1 MSTIVHTI
9 KLVTS
14 YADAVAGIQK
24 YGDSITACAQTV
36 QKNATLLSGDKLLV
50 SANALTA
57 AVDKIGGATT
67 LTNAQQA
74 KLNATLTEAIAKYQ
88 ALGQTAPAAMV
99 ALEKATET
107 ATQRV
112 ETLGKAGTVMTAAI
126 TVPLLAVGALAL
138 KAAVDFDAA
147 GHIIQATTG
156 ATGDKLAGLQQ
167 SFSAVFAQVPESA
180 QVVAKAIA
188 DLSVRTGE
196 SGTQLEALATQELN
210 LARIGNTEVGPL
222 IQQTTR
228 LFASWKI
235 ATDEQSASLDY
246 LYKVSARTGANVGTL
261 SESLVTFG
269 PVLRSL
275 GIDFDHAAA
284 LLGSWEQSG
293 LNAEKMLTGLRMAY
307 ASFAKQGIDPAT
319 GLQNLITKMQGAKT
333 ESEAASLALSVF
345 GKRTLADMVPA
356 LESGKFN
363 VDALVA
369 SLKASTVTIND
380 TAFGTMSLSQQ
391 MEVLKHDFEE
401 ALVPIGKVLLD
412 TLKEAKPLL
421 QDAAEHL
428 KSLAE
433 GFQAL
438 PKPAQEAAIGLAGI
452 LLIVGPLAIGIAKLV
467 TALETLGG
475 SAAFGLL
482 VKLAGSAGG
491 ITAIGALIGGA
502 VTDLGLK
509 AAMGGQNFSQVQ
521 GNIADVLS
529 RSHGAVGTEQYLH
542 FETSETVTPA
552 APAAAASGKRPWGG
566 GDVMSPAQK
575 KALDELSASS
585 DHLTAS
591 QKALAL
597 SYLELGKSASTIA
610 EAKGWDKADLEAY
623 AKEMQGPIEASTTM
637 IKLAD
642 DFASA
647 QQIDLSAGSDFMA
660 QYGKKADEAVMK
672 AQRFGVAVK
681 ASVQDVADAYRSQQA
696 QGLQTWMDDQVKNL
710 DAKWM
715 ASEAAAAQ
723 KVAAAL
729 NASLVTALVM
739 RQAYGDKLDELAST
753 ETDRQLTELDRQ
765 KRAALQQLGEET
777 VANKTM
783 WEGARA
789 NIDLYFDE
797 EAKRIKDSHIEW
809 QGYFDELEKSFNEI
823 GQNLGGAA
831 GNVVKDIGSMFG
843 GLKGY
848 LQQVSALSA
857 DTANQNYW
865 QNQAVNAFN
874 AGDIDSMVKALDK
887 ADKATT
893 KLNVDIAAM
902 ALSGVA
908 SFAKISSS
916 AGAFSNVVNGAIGGV
931 DLGSAIGK
939 AFGSVSK
946 YIPIIGGII
955 GAIGG
960 LIGGLFGGESAA
972 DKQADQNIQ
981 QVNTDLLTTYGTLQ
995 NIRLVSQL
1003 VGSDLYNLIAGA
1015 VWGQA
1020 GLSAEQ
1026 TSVDAL
1032 AAAEQKLIDS
1042 ITTGSGVATQQL
1054 LDLMQL
1060 YSTMSGQYLTTAQDY
1075 YTAQTSNA
1083 AAGIVGVVEGF
1094 QTSINELNRQ
1104 VVIAD
1109 EMAAGMTEDA
1119 ATSAAASI
1127 TTTMRLS
1134 DTEIYGLG
1142 EAVAGTFAEMISRG
1156 TSFDDTLKALQPA
1169 IDDLQT
1175 TLTATGQNGGAA
1187 FALISGMAAIA
1198 GDAVTGP
1205 LFSAIENARTALNGL
1220 HNAGILTQDMFTGIS
1235 ASATDAYAQIVASGK
1250 DAQTAL
1256 VMSAPELQTVYE
1268 LQKNFNFTLDPA
1280 TQALLDQAI
1289 AAGIVGDKQLSD
1301 TAQASLALQKTADE
1315 LGVLVDW
1322 FQKLFPQAIEQAFE
1336 AALVAAQNDLLT
1348 NQPSN
1353 GGSNSLP
1360 GSGGGGSVGAPNV
1373 EQKASGT
1380 RGFEYYGAG
1389 RMVQLHNWEAV
1400 VPLAQAKA
1408 GSGAAM
1414 TAVLAARAASAA
1426 ASAPDR
1432 GYLPGG
1438 YPVSGGATAGGAGWM
1453 APQSSGATSQT
1464 VDLHVHSPAI
1474 YLDGRQI
1481 AESTVKHIPGVLKR
1495 AGV

>member
-509 AAMGGQNFSQVQ
+509 AAMGGQSFSQVQ

-529 RSHGAVGTEQYLH
+529 RSHGSVGTEQYLH

-552 APAAAASGKRPWGG
+552 APAAAASGKRAWGG
-566 GDVMSPAQK
+566 GDVIYVVEDPVT
-575 KALDELSASS
+575 KAVCF
-585 DHLTAS
+585 
-591 QKALAL
+591 
-597 SYLELGKSASTIA
+597 
-610 EAKGWDKADLEAY
+610 AY
-623 AKEMQGPIEASTTM
+623 I
-637 IKLAD
+637 
-642 DFASA
+642 
-647 QQIDLSAGSDFMA
+647 
-660 QYGKKADEAVMK
+660 
-672 AQRFGVAVK
+672 R
-681 ASVQDVADAYRSQQA
+681 
-696 QGLQTWMDDQVKNL
+696 
-710 DAKWM
+710 
-715 ASEAAAAQ
+715 
-723 KVAAAL
+723 
-729 NASLVTALVM
+729 
-739 RQAYGDKLDELAST
+739 
-753 ETDRQLTELDRQ
+753 
-765 KRAALQQLGEET
+765 
-777 VANKTM
+777 
-783 WEGARA
+783 
-789 NIDLYFDE
+789 
-797 EAKRIKDSHIEW
+797 
-809 QGYFDELEKSFNEI
+809 
-823 GQNLGGAA
+823 
-831 GNVVKDIGSMFG
+831 G
-843 GLKGY
+843 GLTC
-848 LQQVSALSA
+848 
-857 DTANQNYW
+857 TAP
-865 QNQAVNAFN
+865 
-874 AGDIDSMVKALDK
+874 K
-887 ADKATT
+887 
-893 KLNVDIAAM
+893 
-902 ALSGVA
+902 
-908 SFAKISSS
+908 
-916 AGAFSNVVNGAIGGV
+916 
-931 DLGSAIGK
+931 
-939 AFGSVSK
+939 
-946 YIPIIGGII
+946 
-955 GAIGG
+955 
-960 LIGGLFGGESAA
+960 
-972 DKQADQNIQ
+972 
-981 QVNTDLLTTYGTLQ
+981 
-995 NIRLVSQL
+995 
-1003 VGSDLYNLIAGA
+1003 
-1015 VWGQA
+1015 
-1020 GLSAEQ
+1020 
-1026 TSVDAL
+1026 
-1032 AAAEQKLIDS
+1032 
-1042 ITTGSGVATQQL
+1042 
-1054 LDLMQL
+1054 
-1060 YSTMSGQYLTTAQDY
+1060 
-1075 YTAQTSNA
+1075 
-1083 AAGIVGVVEGF
+1083 
-1094 QTSINELNRQ
+1094 
-1104 VVIAD
+1104 
-1109 EMAAGMTEDA
+1109 
-1119 ATSAAASI
+1119 
-1127 TTTMRLS
+1127 
-1134 DTEIYGLG
+1134 
-1142 EAVAGTFAEMISRG
+1142 
-1156 TSFDDTLKALQPA
+1156 
-1169 IDDLQT
+1169 
-1175 TLTATGQNGGAA
+1175 
-1187 FALISGMAAIA
+1187 
-1198 GDAVTGP
+1198 
-1205 LFSAIENARTALNGL
+1205 
-1220 HNAGILTQDMFTGIS
+1220 
-1235 ASATDAYAQIVASGK
+1235 
-1250 DAQTAL
+1250 
-1256 VMSAPELQTVYE
+1256 
-1268 LQKNFNFTLDPA
+1268 
-1280 TQALLDQAI
+1280 
-1289 AAGIVGDKQLSD
+1289 
-1301 TAQASLALQKTADE
+1301 
-1315 LGVLVDW
+1315 
-1322 FQKLFPQAIEQAFE
+1322 
-1336 AALVAAQNDLLT
+1336 
-1348 NQPSN
+1348 
-1353 GGSNSLP
+1353 
-1360 GSGGGGSVGAPNV
+1360 
-1373 EQKASGT
+1373 
-1380 RGFEYYGAG
+1380 
-1389 RMVQLHNWEAV
+1389 
-1400 VPLAQAKA
+1400 
-1408 GSGAAM
+1408 
-1414 TAVLAARAASAA
+1414 
-1426 ASAPDR
+1426 
-1432 GYLPGG
+1432 
-1438 YPVSGGATAGGAGWM
+1438 
-1453 APQSSGATSQT
+1453 
-1464 VDLHVHSPAI
+1464 
-1474 YLDGRQI
+1474 
-1481 AESTVKHIPGVLKR
+1481 
-1495 AGV
+1495 